1 MSKKIALLSKLIILI
16 LLSTASNAF
25 DLKIV
30 PPNKPILNKEVKE
43 SKILKNIIKPKEKP
57 QKKVVTTESTTDEV
71 KIAEEITKSIIIPK
85 TKPLVVKKQ
94 IDKSKTKSKHFR
106 QKDFILAKKAIKE
119 MEKRQ
124 WTKALSISKKA
135 KY

>member
-25 DLKIV
+25 DLKIL

-57 QKKVVTTESTTDEV
+57 QKKIVATEETIGEK
-71 KIAEEITKSIIIPK
+71 KI
-85 TKPLVVKKQ
+85 KP
-94 IDKSKTKSKHFR
+94 
-106 QKDFILAKKAIKE
+106 E
-119 MEKRQ
+119 
-124 WTKALSISKKA
+124 
-135 KY
+135 

>member
-16 LLSTASNAF
+16 LLATASNAF

-57 QKKVVTTESTTDEV
+57 QKKIVATEETIGEKKIKPEEKPKKKIVTTEET
-71 KIAEEITKSIIIPK
+71 
-85 TKPLVVKKQ
+85 
-94 IDKSKTKSKHFR
+94 IDK
-106 QKDFILAKKAIKE
+106 KKN
-119 MEKRQ
+119 
-124 WTKALSISKKA
+124 
-135 KY
+135 